1 MKNETINFILIC
13 IVYFSIGL
21 IFAGNYVQDKTVKIT
36 QDTLETLIKIEM
48 VTAKQFSNLED
59 RVDRLDRMNN
69 NRFSSNGN

>member
-13 IVYFSIGL
+13 VAYFSLGL
-21 IFAGNYVQDKTVKIT
+21 ILAGNYVQDKTIKIT

-48 VTAKQFSNLED
+48 VTSKQFTNLED

>member
-13 IVYFSIGL
+13 IAYFSIGL
-21 IFAGNYVQDKTVKIT
+21 IFAGNYVQDKTIKIT

-48 VTAKQFSNLED
+48 VTEKQFSNLQD

-69 NRFSSNGN
+69 NRFSSNER

>member
-1 MKNETINFILIC
+1 MKNETINLILIC
-13 IVYFSIGL
+13 IAYFSIGL

-69 NRFSSNGN
+69 NRFSSNGH

>member
-13 IVYFSIGL
+13 IAYFSIGL
-21 IFAGNYVQDKTVKIT
+21 IFAGNYVQDKTIKIT

-48 VTAKQFSNLED
+48 VTSKQFNNLED

-69 NRFSSNGN
+69 NRFSFNGD

>member
-13 IVYFSIGL
+13 VAYFSVGL
-21 IFAGNYVQDKTVKIT
+21 ILAGNYVQDKTIKIT

-48 VTAKQFSNLED
+48 VTEKQFNNLQD

-69 NRFSSNGN
+69 NRFSQR

>member
-13 IVYFSIGL
+13 IAYFSIGL

-59 RVDRLDRMNN
+59 RVDRLDRMNK
-69 NRFSSNGN
+69 NRFSSNGH

>member
-21 IFAGNYVQDKTVKIT
+21 IFAGNYVQDKTIKIT

-48 VTAKQFSNLED
+48 VTEKQFSNLQD

-69 NRFSSNGN
+69 NRFSQR

>member
-21 IFAGNYVQDKTVKIT
+21 IFAGNYVQDKTIKIT

-48 VTAKQFSNLED
+48 VTEKQFSNLQD
-59 RVDRLDRMNN
+59 RVDRLDRINN

>member
-1 MKNETINFILIC
+1 MKNENINFILIC
-13 IVYFSIGL
+13 IAYFSIGL

-48 VTAKQFSNLED
+48 VTSKQFNNLED

-69 NRFSSNGN
+69 NRFSSNGH

>member
-13 IVYFSIGL
+13 VAYFAIGL
-21 IFAGNYVQDKTVKIT
+21 MLAGNYVQDKTIKIT

-48 VTAKQFSNLED
+48 VTEKQFSNLQD

-69 NRFSSNGN
+69 NRFSQR

>member
-13 IVYFSIGL
+13 VAYFSIGL
-21 IFAGNYVQDKTVKIT
+21 ILAGNYVQDKTLKIT

-48 VTAKQFSNLED
+48 VTEKQFSNLQD

-69 NRFSSNGN
+69 NRFSQRR

>member
-21 IFAGNYVQDKTVKIT
+21 IFAGNYVQDKTIKIT

-48 VTAKQFSNLED
+48 VTEKQFSNLQD

>member
-13 IVYFSIGL
+13 IAYFSIGL

-69 NRFSSNGN
+69 NRFSSNGH

>member
-1 MKNETINFILIC
+1 MRNDNINFILIGLA
-13 IVYFSIGL
+13 YFAIGL
-21 IFAGNYVQDKTVKIT
+21 MLAGNYAQDKTIKIT

-48 VTAKQFSNLED
+48 VTSKQFTNLED

>member
-13 IVYFSIGL
+13 VAYFSIGL
-21 IFAGNYVQDKTVKIT
+21 ILAGNYVQDKTIKIT

-48 VTAKQFSNLED
+48 VTEKQFSNLQD

-69 NRFSSNGN
+69 NRFSSNER

>member
-13 IVYFSIGL
+13 VAYFSIGL
-21 IFAGNYVQDKTVKIT
+21 ILAGNYVQDKTIKIT

-48 VTAKQFSNLED
+48 VTEKQFNNLQD

-69 NRFSSNGN
+69 NRFSSNEH

>member
-13 IVYFSIGL
+13 VAYFSIGL
-21 IFAGNYVQDKTVKIT
+21 ILAGNYVQDKTIKIT

-48 VTAKQFSNLED
+48 VTEKQFSNLQD

-69 NRFSSNGN
+69 NRFSSNGH